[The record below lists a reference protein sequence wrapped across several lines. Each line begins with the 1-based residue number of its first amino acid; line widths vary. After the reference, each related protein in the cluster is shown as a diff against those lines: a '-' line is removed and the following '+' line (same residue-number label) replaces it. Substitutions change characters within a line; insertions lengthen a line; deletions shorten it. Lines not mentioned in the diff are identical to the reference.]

1 MRLRLFNL
9 DCLTITF
16 CYNKCSTDSAVP
28 AVLHCMCWCCCSAVV
43 DAATIDR
50 INILQ
55 AAMLAMRTAVEGL
68 AGAGLQADHLL
79 IDGNR

>member
-1 MRLRLFNL
+1 MSWFLVLF
-9 DCLTITF
+9 I
-16 CYNKCSTDSAVP
+16 APV
-28 AVLHCMCWCCCSAVV
+28 VLPCSAVV

>member
-1 MRLRLFNL
+1 
-9 DCLTITF
+9 
-16 CYNKCSTDSAVP
+16 
-28 AVLHCMCWCCCSAVV
+28 VV

-79 IDGNR
+79 IDGNRWEGWQTFSRSQDYSTVQ